1 MCPERDISVHEE
13 DSRCLDVRGELSR
26 YTLTAFTELR
36 IPLLCNF
43 PLKFVFLLRVT
54 WLQLPIIDTWFPR
67 GNKLISLDSHFSI
80 PQSVC
85 DRFYIQFRDVKAE
98 NYVSGEL
105 PVLRP
110 RAAFVLGLRGELQ
123 SICPVMFINTDPP
136 FVAFPWLMLRVK
148 CGFFCFVCFCNLELV
163 LSVHVV
169 QPLFLS
175 SQTHITKRCG
185 GVTFFSCHNIFQF

>member
-54 WLQLPIIDTWFPR
+54 WLQLPIIDTRFPR

-148 CGFFCFVCFCNLELV
+148 CGFFVLFVFVILSLSCQCMLFSHCFCHHRRISLKD
-163 LSVHVV
+163 VV
-169 QPLFLS
+169 
-175 SQTHITKRCG
+175 G
-185 GVTFFSCHNIFQF
+185 